1 MHLNTL
7 IPKFEI
13 RSALNLLGILH
24 YLKESCFL
32 A

>member
-13 RSALNLLGILH
+13 RSALNLLRILH